1 MSGSSHGK
9 PVRPQHEI
17 NTLESEYRARAAAA
31 AIAAAAEQ
39 QAQSAGLE
47 KKRGDLEK
55 VIMEDVEYRGLVCG
69 PDDEGEDTEEPLER
83 KIALD
88 VKTPKRSEIDE
99 HEKTHLPF
107 RSWCKI
113 CVKGSGVANA
123 HARIQD
129 DPTSPQVVLD
139 YFFSMCRHYNIRS
152 EARIV
157 WSYSIG
163 TGTEEGWQYIMDCE
177 TPKESNRL

>member
-1 MSGSSHGK
+1 
-9 PVRPQHEI
+9 
-17 NTLESEYRARAAAA
+17 
-31 AIAAAAEQ
+31 
-39 QAQSAGLE
+39 
-47 KKRGDLEK
+47 
-55 VIMEDVEYRGLVCG
+55 MEDVEYRGLVCG
-69 PDDEGEDTEEPLER
+69 PDDEGEDTEEPMER

-113 CVKGSGVANA
+113 CVKGRGVASP

-139 YFFSMCRHYNIRS
+139 YFFHVQ
-152 EARIV
+152 AL
-157 WSYSIG
+157 
-163 TGTEEGWQYIMDCE
+163 QY
-177 TPKESNRL
+177 